1 MHFAAGSRRRESRVA
16 VKDCVAS
23 GVRFALQQP
32 GEHPVRAILN
42 SRALTQA
49 VFLARAVGQRGFPV
63 PVYLPVADESALVLA
78 EIEATFRRHQF
89 LPAVVDENVLPGNS
103 QILAVGGNPLVTPA
117 LDGWLA
123 KAPPK
128 AERPISTAAFV
139 VQGQLRRLPG
149 DARRH
154 GQPDAILRRAGVQC
168 VLEGLAQAFD
178 RAGAFGQG
186 YRVGGDATLVS
197 REGGIAARERKER
210 TEEQACGVKRDP

>member
-89 LPAVVDENVLPGNS
+89 LPAVVDENVLPGNT
-103 QILAVGGNPLVTPA
+103 QILTVGGNPLVAAA
-117 LDGWLA
+117 LDGRLGEAPA
-123 KAPPK
+123 KAQ
-128 AERPISTAAFV
+128 RPIAATALV
-139 VQGQLRRLPG
+139 LQRQPRRLPG

-154 GQPDAILRRAGVQC
+154 CELHPVLRRAGVQGG
-168 VLEGLAQAFD
+168 LEGLAQTFD
-178 RAGAFGQG
+178 
-186 YRVGGDATLVS
+186 
-197 REGGIAARERKER
+197 
-210 TEEQACGVKRDP
+210 